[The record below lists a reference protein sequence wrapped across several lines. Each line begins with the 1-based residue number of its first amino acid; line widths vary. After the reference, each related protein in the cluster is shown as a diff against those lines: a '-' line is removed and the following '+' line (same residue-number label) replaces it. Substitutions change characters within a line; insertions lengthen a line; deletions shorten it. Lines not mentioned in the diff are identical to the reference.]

1 MTVCVSQVNS
11 TTPPKRG
18 RWIQALQGLRAVSFL
33 GVFLCHSGV
42 GGFACVGRFA
52 VSVFFVLSG
61 FLMAYRYLQKQNDP
75 RFGFSFVWSKIR
87 KLYSLHITAMV
98 VSIPYY
104 LSKVLAGACTL
115 ATLVACMVLNVG
127 MLQVWVPWQSMYEML
142 NAPSWFMAPLVLS
155 YLLFPLL
162 LKALRKIRSARSVLL
177 LAIPFLVFYLAVVFV
192 AARVQFLSSGTDLV
206 DWLAYYFPPLRFCDF
221 ALGCVL
227 GWLFLHRGTGRGDSS
242 FLLQTAM
249 HVVLLALTLACLLI
263 YKWEIGLLGSHP
275 VREALLF
282 LPVSCLAVWVVAMSS
297 GVYERIWSLPL
308 LGWIADLSPYAFLI
322 HWDALI
328 YIRNFFR
335 AVLPFSS
342 KVNIVIGVLVAFAV
356 TMALSACWKRFVA
369 DRGRR

>member
-162 LKALRKIRSARSVLL
+162 LKVLRKIRSARSVLL

-227 GWLFLHRGTGRGDSS
+227 GWLFLHRGTGRGGLFFPSPNGDACRP
-242 FLLQTAM
+242 LGA
-249 HVVLLALTLACLLI
+249 HACLPSYLQVGNWPSRLTPSSRGPSVSSG
-263 YKWEIGLLGSHP
+263 K
-275 VREALLF
+275 
-282 LPVSCLAVWVVAMSS
+282 LPSCLGRCYVFWGLRAHLELAPAWMDRRL
-297 GVYERIWSLPL
+297 EPL
-308 LGWIADLSPYAFLI
+308 CVSYPLGCPYLHTQFL
-322 HWDALI
+322 
-328 YIRNFFR
+328 
-335 AVLPFSS
+335 
-342 KVNIVIGVLVAFAV
+342 
-356 TMALSACWKRFVA
+356 
-369 DRGRR
+369 